1 MEFNNQEI
9 TNLWISPQIISNCFS
24 FPDFVTFLTL
34 VLFGDFMEKRDKS
47 ENKDGKKKK
56 VDKISQKCHRIFQ
69 TKKPPSSFTPQARVV
84 GFYNPVNTRQMK
96 NILSSTS

>member
-56 VDKISQKCHRIFQ
+56 KSTKFPKNVTAFSKQKNLPPHLLLKPALLDSIIPSTPDK
-69 TKKPPSSFTPQARVV
+69 
-84 GFYNPVNTRQMK
+84 
-96 NILSSTS
+96 